1 MKNSDKKI
9 ISRGIDSE
17 LSVNDRVHLD
27 VLISTEP
34 EAGKTA
40 RVWEAIGD
48 HLRSEA
54 SLVSVP
60 DPAVAWQDIRREIRQ
75 QEGTTK
81 ESPAASL
88 GRLGWA
94 SVVASALVVS
104 MLGVWAWMLIRTP
117 ASMMANHPA
126 AATRVEWVK
135 AEIPGATTMIYTD
148 TETDLTV
155 IWMDVAQQGEPHDS

>member
-1 MKNSDKKI
+1 MKKSDKKL

-17 LSVNDRVHLD
+17 LSVNDRVQLD
-27 VLISTEP
+27 VLITTEP

-40 RVWEAIGD
+40 MVWQAIGD
-48 HLRSEA
+48 QLRSDV

-75 QEGTTK
+75 HEGTIK
-81 ESPAASL
+81 ETPAASF

-94 SVVASALVVS
+94 SVFASALVVS
-104 MLGVWAWMLIRTP
+104 VLGMWAWMLIRTP
-117 ASMMANHPA
+117 ASMMAEHPA
-126 AATRVEWVK
+126 AANRVEWVK

-155 IWMDVAQQGEPHDS
+155 IWMDVAQNGEPHDS